1 MSDTQVM
8 NQHEQAARSSRR
20 WQAARLVASLAL
32 LTAAS
37 LIFISPQLGSRIGSP
52 WHLVLWLVLGISA
65 IVIGASLTRMTTQG
79 KEERLI
85 QSR

>member
-1 MSDTQVM
+1 MSDTQVI
-8 NQHEQAARSSRR
+8 NQYEQSARNSRR
-20 WQAARLVASLAL
+20 WQAACLVASLAL

-37 LIFISPQLGSRIGSP
+37 LIFIPPQLGSRIGSP
-52 WHLVLWLVLGISA
+52 WHLVLWLVLGISVM
-65 IVIGASLTRMTTQG
+65 VIGASLTRMTTQS